1 MKNTDCRSKSL
12 RLLSLILAVMLI
24 LTSLSIPT
32 DVSAAAS
39 KIKLQKKTMTLF
51 VSESTKVPIKS
62 PTKAKELKKVSYSS
76 SNKKVATVSK
86 SGTINA
92 KKTGKANITAKY
104 KGKKVTLKL
113 TVKKKAKNPKLTL
126 KSKKTTLYI
135 GGTYS
140 IKVKKIK
147 GVSTKKVVYS
157 SSKKSIAKVS
167 SKGKVT
173 ALKEG
178 TATIT
183 VKSAVNKKVKAK
195 FNVTVK
201 KKDNSTVQPSNP
213 EHVYS
218 DTFTVD
224 KEATCTEDGEK
235 SRHCVYHNSAADR
248 VDITKIP
255 ATGHRM
261 VDSVCSACG
270 YKEQSVSVKPSISGL
285 VDGGEYL
292 VGTSILA
299 PASSSLTVN
308 GEMVQLKNGEYTFE
322 EEGTYTVVST
332 NSEGVEVSITIR
344 VALNVKTDSS
354 FLKEGYTY
362 PLNQTVS
369 VKEGESLS
377 INGSSVPSGE
387 YIFSVEGTYL
397 VEVTDVSGNTSVT
410 TIKIRHTH
418 DYSIESSAK
427 AASCEE
433 NGYIEYS
440 CSVCDESYRQTISAL
455 GHSFSDWSV
464 ITNKTCTENGVKTR
478 YCVNCDY
485 AEAEEIPTQGH
496 SWGSDYTVDIEPTCT
511 QDGKKSIH
519 CTVCNEVKD
528 ETVMSA
534 LGHKFGEWVLIESAG
549 CTNDGLRQRV
559 CGTCGYIESQNLDLN
574 GHDWQEDYTVDKSA
588 TCVED
593 GVKSIHCK
601 NCDAVKDVTTVPA
614 GHSYG
619 EWEEVKER
627 DCTHSGIREKVC
639 SGCGNVVSEY
649 LPALGH
655 TWNSEYTVDKAATC
669 ISSGVKSIRC
679 SVCDDV
685 KERVVIPAT
694 DHHYVSTV
702 VKEATCSSDGET
714 RFACSNCDS
723 SYSQYT
729 KKLGHDYVGGS
740 CTICD
745 TSEGSVTHVLGL
757 VNGKTYKVGTSVVV
771 PEDSHLHINGVDA
784 ELIVGTYVFKE
795 GGQYTVNLDGKEVT
809 ITISSNPQLTIDSL
823 VDGYTYPLNQIVSVE
838 IGETLYI
845 DDVEVISGMLPYTFS
860 EEGEHIVKVK
870 RLNGDRVTRSITIQ
884 HTHSFLSNVTVEPT
898 CTTNGVMTYSC
909 SVCGETYEEGIES
922 KGHTFTDWK
931 GISFPSCQASGA
943 KERHC
948 TKCNLVE
955 YSGISETGHSWQSDF
970 TIDIPATCTTLG
982 RKSIHCTK
990 CDAVKNVSD
999 ISVTDHRYTQWVVT
1013 RPATCTEPGST
1024 KRTCTVC
1031 GEEKRDVVPANG
1043 HTWSEGYITDR
1054 ESTCEDAGEKS
1065 LHCLVC
1071 NVRKSITSI
1080 SPLGHRYSGWSVTV
1094 EPKCQESGMQQRT
1107 CSRCHRTETNT
1118 LLSLGHNFNL
1128 FSIDEPAT
1136 CITPGKKSKHCS
1148 RCDATSENTIIAATG
1163 HSYGNWIV
1171 SNSSSCTAGG
1181 GRKKICFTCGYELSE
1196 VSQPTGHT
1204 WESEYTTDFAPTC
1217 EEPGMMSIHCS
1228 KCMDKKDTKEI
1239 EPLGH
1244 SYTEFVKTKEPTC
1257 SAPGEL
1263 TRTCIRCQGT
1273 DTEEIEPLG
1282 HVWNE
1287 DFTVDIEPNCAEDG
1301 EKSRHCIAEDCDARC
1316 DITVIPKSG
1325 HMWGPEIVESVAD
1338 CVNPGKTYMEC
1349 QIEGCGF
1356 KSIGET
1362 PALGHTMSNWNVV
1375 KESTCLE
1382 SGLATSV
1389 CDACGLIEEEELEPL
1404 GHELKSVGNVL
1415 VEPTCTKD
1423 GKELL
1428 ECTREGCVDEDGNPT
1443 TEEVILPKLEHEY
1456 LGPITNI
1463 CYVCEKAEFI
1473 KYGDFVRTIEGGS
1486 AQAIESRVSEDTCK
1500 PNISWDTSD
1509 DDLGDAYNVN
1519 ARRGEIVYSERIHTN
1534 PTNAITVTAKLKEPV
1549 NINEWANNRYMSV
1562 LESVNYRITH
1572 VYGEDGNMITI
1583 NGNGIVASK
1592 NEVYIETDPN
1602 GIKWYVSKVT
1612 ISGLGAIC
1620 NSGTSFRDFRLEST
1634 YHPLYFSECNH
1645 DYYYNLQQEDGS
1657 PTPIICNKCGY
1668 FYKSNP
1674 ITFNEVFKYGIY
1686 YKKKDKTTVL
1696 KPVVKSNKADFSGMN
1711 YLPIAGGYGFTDEKS
1726 FYNRYG
1732 WMDAVEDALL
1742 EIFRDDIV
1750 AENPNISASVSDL
1763 ANYLDIVIIVPEGAD
1778 VRTPHAQSSLDY
1790 GKTMRDTVVY
1800 LSNDVNVAPSAL
1812 NAFSKIYYYGPLSI
1826 DSSMFFNSG
1835 VYGKNNRQWYTHLYN
1850 VE

>member
-39 KIKLQKKTMTLF
+39 EIKLQKKTMTLF

-62 PTKAKELKKVSYSS
+62 PNKAKELKKVSYSS

-86 SGTINA
+86 SGTLNA

-201 KKDNSTVQPSNP
+201 KKDNGTVQPSNP

-218 DTFTVD
+218 DTFIVD

-235 SRHCVYHNSAADR
+235 SRHCVYHNSATDR

-255 ATGHRM
+255 ATGHRI
-261 VDSVCSACG
+261 VEGVCSACG
-270 YKEQSVSVKPSISGL
+270 YKESSVSVKPSISGL

-332 NSEGVEVSITIR
+332 NSEGVEVSITIS

-362 PLNQTVS
+362 PLNQAVS

-397 VEVTDVSGNTSVT
+397 VEVTDASGNSSVT

-614 GHSYG
+614 GHSYD
-619 EWEEVKER
+619 EWEEVKVR

-694 DHHYVSTV
+694 DHYYVSTV

-740 CTICD
+740 CTICGK
-745 TSEGSVTHVLGL
+745 SEGSVTHVLGL

-771 PEDSHLHINGVDA
+771 PEDSNLHINGVDA
-784 ELIVGTYVFKE
+784 ELTVGTYVFKE

-823 VDGYTYPLNQIVSVE
+823 VDGYIYPLNQIVSVE

-870 RLNGDRVTRSITIQ
+870 RLNGDRVTRNITIQ

-909 SVCGETYEEGIES
+909 SVCGETFEEGIES
-922 KGHTFTDWK
+922 KGHTFTNWK
-931 GISFPSCQASGA
+931 DISFPSCQASGA

-999 ISVTDHRYTQWVVT
+999 VSVTGHRYTQWVVT

-1054 ESTCEDAGEKS
+1054 EATCEDAGEKS

-1071 NVRKSITSI
+1071 NVRKNITSI

-1148 RCDATSENTIIAATG
+1148 RCEATSENTIIAATG

-1171 SNSSSCTAGG
+1171 SNSSSCTVGG

-1196 VSQPTGHT
+1196 VSQPTGHI

-1217 EEPGMMSIHCS
+1217 EAPGMMSIHCS

-1301 EKSRHCIAEDCDARC
+1301 EKSRHCIAEDCDAKC
-1316 DITVIPKSG
+1316 DITVIPKYG

-1349 QIEGCGF
+1349 QVEGCSF
-1356 KSIGET
+1356 KSIAET
-1362 PALGHTMSNWNVV
+1362 PPLGHTYTNYEVV
-1375 KESTCLE
+1375 KENTCTEDGRAESVCSTCGDNLVE
-1382 SGLATSV
+1382 VITK
-1389 CDACGLIEEEELEPL
+1389 L
-1404 GHELKSVGNVL
+1404 GHAYNDVIEILEAVTCKKPGKEIRGCSNACCIEKSVNDAG
-1415 VEPTCTKD
+1415 
-1423 GKELL
+1423 
-1428 ECTREGCVDEDGNPT
+1428 
-1443 TEEVILPKLEHEY
+1443 EEVITYLETQEFVLPSPGHSFFSQLTDTLCVKCEYCDFFTNNDFLREITDVNGNSLAFTNVSTTQKSEVVERDENGSLGFGLETVN
-1456 LGPITNI
+1456 GRI
-1463 CYVCEKAEFI
+1463 
-1473 KYGDFVRTIEGGS
+1473 DFV
-1486 AQAIESRVSEDTCK
+1486 DTLTFDT
-1500 PNISWDTSD
+1500 PIS
-1509 DDLGDAYNVN
+1509 
-1519 ARRGEIVYSERIHTN
+1519 EIV
-1534 PTNAITVTAKLKEPV
+1534 VKAKLKDSDYVVIEDHEDLWEV
-1549 NINEWANNRYMSV
+1549 IVKGTSYFNSV
-1562 LESVNYRITH
+1562 YFDAVSEGATWSIGSTEVSTEITD
-1572 VYGEDGNMITI
+1572 DGNNTEYYVLTVKLTSSAPVSNVTLTSSYKPVYSLQCRHYFDENTLSDFEIVCSICGKYTGHVKLEETPESDGSGVSPSDPSPSPVPVYTI
-1583 NGNGIVASK
+1583 YESETEGALRGYNSLVELQTFIKNNTDATGEVSGVTSHTTVEDLSNGSWLNGVSSTAKEIIVT
-1592 NEVYIETDPN
+1592 VPN
-1602 GIKWYVSKVT
+1602 GGYVV
-1612 ISGLGAIC
+1612 
-1620 NSGTSFRDFRLEST
+1620 DST
-1634 YHPLYFSECNH
+1634 
-1645 DYYYNLQQEDGS
+1645 
-1657 PTPIICNKCGY
+1657 
-1668 FYKSNP
+1668 
-1674 ITFNEVFKYGIY
+1674 GI
-1686 YKKKDKTTVL
+1686 
-1696 KPVVKSNKADFSGMN
+1696 P
-1711 YLPIAGGYGFTDEKS
+1711 DELRAK
-1726 FYNRYG
+1726 
-1732 WMDAVEDALL
+1732 
-1742 EIFRDDIV
+1742 
-1750 AENPNISASVSDL
+1750 
-1763 ANYLDIVIIVPEGAD
+1763 
-1778 VRTPHAQSSLDY
+1778 
-1790 GKTMRDTVVY
+1790 TVVY
-1800 LSNDVNVAPSAL
+1800 LPEDVIVNKDAL
-1812 NAFSKIYYYGPLSI
+1812 DGFKQVFYYGPYDIVNVFGADVAEDGSCNWNMVEDHSI
-1826 DSSMFFNSG
+1826 TPTS
-1835 VYGKNNRQWYTHLYN
+1835 
-1850 VE
+1850 